1 MRCAYVHVNG
11 GGNSSPLRNCATDS
25 SKYYDLTS
33 SSQIATA
40 FADITKQITNVR
52 VCN

>member
-1 MRCAYVHVNG
+1 VNG
-11 GGNSSPLRNCATDS
+11 GGNSTPLQNCATDS

-33 SSQIATA
+33 SNQIAAA

-52 VCN
+52 VSR